1 MKTVI
6 IDNYDSFTYNLAH
19 LVKELGAE
27 VDVLRNDK
35 FELEELEKYDKIIL
49 SPGPGIPEEA
59 GLLLEVIRTY
69 AGRKPILG
77 VCLGEQAI
85 GQAFGG
91 KLTNLSEVF
100 HGIQTNIVI
109 RDEGLGIS
117 DELLITNHSSLI
129 TDYIFSGLPTE
140 FPVGRYHSWVV
151 DTDGF
156 PEELVITA
164 ISSEGQ
170 IMALKHREYD
180 VHGIQFH
187 PESVLTP
194 DGKQIV
200 GNWLKGV

>member
-100 HGIQTNIVI
+100 HGIQTNVKIK
-109 RDEGLGIS
+109 
-117 DELLITNHSSLI
+117 NK
-129 TDYIFSGLPTE
+129 DYIFSGLPTE
-140 FPVGRYHSWVV
+140 IPVGRYHSWVM
-151 DTDGF
+151 DTEGF